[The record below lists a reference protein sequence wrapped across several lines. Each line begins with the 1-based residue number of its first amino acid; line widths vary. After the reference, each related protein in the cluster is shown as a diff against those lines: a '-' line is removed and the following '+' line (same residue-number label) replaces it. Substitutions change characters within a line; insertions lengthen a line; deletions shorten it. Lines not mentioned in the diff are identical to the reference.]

1 MRPIES
7 LGLVEVADLIRDGS
21 LRSMTVTEAVLAAAR
36 VAQARTNCFIEI
48 DFDGA
53 LDAARRADLTRDRG
67 VPLGPLHGVPLAHK
81 DMFPIAQHRIRYGSR
96 VRGDFLATRTAAA
109 IERVRAAGAIN
120 IGALNMAEFAIGAI
134 GHNETFGDCRNGVDP
149 AFIAGGSS
157 SGSGAAVAAHAA
169 YASLGSDT
177 GGSIR
182 IPAAANGLV
191 GLKPTYGRIS
201 RFGAM
206 KLSPSM
212 DVIGPLTRS
221 VADCAR
227 MLSVLA
233 GFDDRDAQSSRL
245 PSGDYERDAGRGVE
259 GLRIGVPRRYFLET
273 AEAGVRA
280 AMEASL
286 AGLEAQGAR
295 RVEVDVPAAESLAE
309 LSRAIAYSE
318 AAALHGAWLRNR
330 PGSYSPQVR
339 VRASTGVA
347 IPASIYVEALLL
359 RMPLLERFVATV
371 FDHCDVLHTPTLP
384 IPVPRLADVDAG
396 TGLSMWT
403 TLGRLVH
410 CTAPFNYLGLPAL
423 AVPAAKTDDGMRAS
437 VQLVGR
443 PFSERLLLRV
453 AAAHERACLP
463 SP

>member
-347 IPASIYVEALLL
+347 IPALLL